1 MTEDES
7 QVKNCSASWSMS
19 GMTIGFI
26 TFGFFA
32 VVAAVWR
39 GGKIN
44 GDLKSIS
51 NWFMS
56 VHPLWFWP
64 LYFLALAL
72 VFLVLY
78 TVFCHDPKRIREP
91 LQIPHTIDPYPIAY
105 LRGGDTEVIRTA
117 MVELVA
123 AGKIVEHVPPSI
135 QPRKSLF
142 NWIIDSPIDN
152 SNQREKSNDNWIANR
167 DDANSESTPK
177 IHQVILRHFVA
188 PQGAS
193 SVFCNDVYSAV
204 HSINEPYAN
213 WIQAEGLWDPQYR
226 SSDWFRGLA
235 SGSFLGFQ
243 ALGFLKAQIDLPTGT
258 GNSRW
263 HGIFTMIV
271 MIMPTVFIVLLDSR
285 PKSTRGQQYLKDV
298 ERAFASLKNDPNT
311 PVGTLAVL
319 FGPTAV
325 SLDSVKRIVYQ
336 WEVDANSE

>member
-1 MTEDES
+1 MTEDDS
-7 QVKNCSASWSMS
+7 QVKSRSAL
-19 GMTIGFI
+19 TIGFV
-26 TFGFFA
+26 A
-32 VVAAVWR
+32 VVVAALL
-39 GGKIN
+39 GIKMES
-44 GDLKSIS
+44 DLESFGH
-51 NWFMS
+51 WFMS

-167 DDANSESTPK
+167 DNANSESTPK

-213 WIQAEGLWDPQYR
+213 WIQAEGLWDRQYR
-226 SSDWFRGLA
+226 SSRWLPGLVY
-235 SGSFLGFQ
+235 GSPLGFV
-243 ALGFLKAQIDLPTGT
+243 ALGIHKAQKDFPTGT
-258 GNSRW
+258 GNPEW
-263 HGIFTMIV
+263 HPFFTMIV
-271 MIMPTVFIVLLDSR
+271 MIMGMVFIVLLESR

>member
-1 MTEDES
+1 MTEDDS
-7 QVKNCSASWSMS
+7 QVKSRSAL
-19 GMTIGFI
+19 TIGFV
-26 TFGFFA
+26 A
-32 VVAAVWR
+32 VVVAALL
-39 GGKIN
+39 GIKMES
-44 GDLKSIS
+44 DLESFGH
-51 NWFMS
+51 WFMS

-123 AGKIVEHVPPSI
+123 AGKIVEHVPPPI

-213 WIQAEGLWDPQYR
+213 WIQAEGLWDRQYR
-226 SSDWFRGLA
+226 SSRWLPGLVY
-235 SGSFLGFQ
+235 GSPLGFV
-243 ALGFLKAQIDLPTGT
+243 ALGIHKAQKDFPTGT
-258 GNSRW
+258 GNPEW
-263 HGIFTMIV
+263 HRFFTMIV
-271 MIMPTVFIVLLDSR
+271 MIMGMVFIVLLESR

>member
-1 MTEDES
+1 MTEDEF
-7 QVKNCSASWSMS
+7 QVKNGSASWSMS

-26 TFGFFA
+26 TFGFVA

-91 LQIPHTIDPYPIAY
+91 PQIPHTIDPYPIAY

-123 AGKIVEHVPPSI
+123 AGKIVEHVPPPI

-204 HSINEPYAN
+204 HSINEPYSN
-213 WIQAEGLWDPQYR
+213 WIQAEGLCDRQYR
-226 SSDWFRGLA
+226 SSRWLPGLVY
-235 SGSFLGFQ
+235 GSSLGFE
-243 ALGFLKAQIDLPTGT
+243 ALGILKAQNDFPTGT
-258 GNSRW
+258 GNPEW
-263 HGIFTMIV
+263 HPFFTMIV
-271 MIMPTVFIVLLDSR
+271 MIMAMVFIVLLESR

-298 ERAFASLKNDPNT
+298 ERAFASLKYDPNT
-311 PVGTLAVL
+311 PVGTLAGL

-325 SLDSVKRIVYQ
+325 SLDSVKRIVYR

>member
-1 MTEDES
+1 MTEDDS
-7 QVKNCSASWSMS
+7 QVKSRSAL
-19 GMTIGFI
+19 TIGFV
-26 TFGFFA
+26 A
-32 VVAAVWR
+32 VVVAALL
-39 GGKIN
+39 GIKMES
-44 GDLKSIS
+44 DLESFGH
-51 NWFMS
+51 WFMS

-117 MVELVA
+117 MIELVA
-123 AGKIVEHVPPSI
+123 AGKILEHVPPPNRTRSDFI
-135 QPRKSLF
+135 S
-142 NWIIDSPIDN
+142 WIIDTFMDN
-152 SNQREKSNDNWIANR
+152 SNQRENSNDNWIANR

-177 IHQVILRHFVA
+177 IHQVILRHFFA

-213 WIQAEGLWDPQYR
+213 WIQAEGLWDRQYR
-226 SSDWFRGLA
+226 SSRWLPGLVY
-235 SGSFLGFQ
+235 GSSLGFE
-243 ALGFLKAQIDLPTGT
+243 ALGILKAQNDFPTGT
-258 GNSRW
+258 GNPEW
-263 HGIFTMIV
+263 HPFFTMIV
-271 MIMPTVFIVLLDSR
+271 MIMGMVFIVLLESR

-311 PVGTLAVL
+311 PVGTLAGL

-336 WEVDANSE
+336 WEVDAHSE

>member
-1 MTEDES
+1 MTEDDS
-7 QVKNCSASWSMS
+7 QVKSRSAL
-19 GMTIGFI
+19 TIGFV
-26 TFGFFA
+26 A
-32 VVAAVWR
+32 VVVAALL
-39 GGKIN
+39 GIKMKS
-44 GDLKSIS
+44 DLESFGH
-51 NWFMS
+51 WFMS

-64 LYFLALAL
+64 LYLLALAL

-123 AGKIVEHVPPSI
+123 AGKIVEHVPPPI

-167 DDANSESTPK
+167 DNANSESTPK

-213 WIQAEGLWDPQYR
+213 WIQAEGLWDRQYR
-226 SSDWFRGLA
+226 SSRWLPGLVY
-235 SGSFLGFQ
+235 GSSLGFV
-243 ALGFLKAQIDLPTGT
+243 ALGILKAQKDFPTGT
-258 GNSRW
+258 GNPEW
-263 HGIFTMIV
+263 HPFFTMIV
-271 MIMPTVFIVLLDSR
+271 MIMGMVFIVLLESR

>member
-1 MTEDES
+1 MTEDDS
-7 QVKNCSASWSMS
+7 QVKSRSAL
-19 GMTIGFI
+19 TIGFV
-26 TFGFFA
+26 A
-32 VVAAVWR
+32 VVVAALL
-39 GGKIN
+39 GIKMKS
-44 GDLKSIS
+44 DLESFGH
-51 NWFMS
+51 WFMS

-64 LYFLALAL
+64 LYLLALAL

-123 AGKIVEHVPPSI
+123 AGKIVEHVPPPI

-167 DDANSESTPK
+167 DNANSESTPK

-213 WIQAEGLWDPQYR
+213 WIQAEGLWDRQYR
-226 SSDWFRGLA
+226 SSRWLPGLVY
-235 SGSFLGFQ
+235 GSSLGFV
-243 ALGFLKAQIDLPTGT
+243 ALGILKAQKDFPTGT
-258 GNSRW
+258 GNPEW
-263 HGIFTMIV
+263 HPFFTMIV
-271 MIMPTVFIVLLDSR
+271 MIMGMVFIVLLECR

>member
-1 MTEDES
+1 MTEDDS
-7 QVKNCSASWSMS
+7 QVKSRSAL
-19 GMTIGFI
+19 TIGFV
-26 TFGFFA
+26 A
-32 VVAAVWR
+32 VVVAALL
-39 GGKIN
+39 GIKMES
-44 GDLKSIS
+44 DLESFGH
-51 NWFMS
+51 WFMS

-64 LYFLALAL
+64 LYLLALAL

-123 AGKIVEHVPPSI
+123 AGKIVEHVPPPI

-213 WIQAEGLWDPQYR
+213 WIQAEGLWDRQYR
-226 SSDWFRGLA
+226 SSRWLPGLVY
-235 SGSFLGFQ
+235 GSPLGFV
-243 ALGFLKAQIDLPTGT
+243 ALGIHKAQKDFPTGT
-258 GNSRW
+258 GNPEW
-263 HGIFTMIV
+263 HPFFTMIV
-271 MIMPTVFIVLLDSR
+271 MIMGMVFIVLLESR

-325 SLDSVKRIVYQ
+325 SLDSVKRIVHQ

>member
-1 MTEDES
+1 MTEDDS
-7 QVKNCSASWSMS
+7 QVKSSPAL
-19 GMTIGFI
+19 TIGFV
-26 TFGFFA
+26 A
-32 VVAAVWR
+32 VVVAALL
-39 GGKIN
+39 GIKMKS
-44 GDLKSIS
+44 DLESFGH
-51 NWFMS
+51 WFMS
-56 VHPLWFWP
+56 AHPLWFWP

-91 LQIPHTIDPYPIAY
+91 LKIPHTIDPYSIAY

-123 AGKIVEHVPPSI
+123 AGKIVEHVPPPI

-213 WIQAEGLWDPQYR
+213 WIQAEGLWDRQYR
-226 SSDWFRGLA
+226 SSRWLPGLVY
-235 SGSFLGFQ
+235 GSSLGFE
-243 ALGFLKAQIDLPTGT
+243 ALGILKAQNDFPTGT
-258 GNSRW
+258 GNPEW
-263 HGIFTMIV
+263 HPFFTMIV
-271 MIMPTVFIVLLDSR
+271 MIMGMVFIVLLESR

-325 SLDSVKRIVYQ
+325 SLDSVKRIVYR
-336 WEVDANSE
+336 WEVDAHSE

>member
-1 MTEDES
+1 MTEDDS
-7 QVKNCSASWSMS
+7 QVKSRSAL
-19 GMTIGFI
+19 TIGFV
-26 TFGFFA
+26 A
-32 VVAAVWR
+32 VVVAALL
-39 GGKIN
+39 GIKMKS
-44 GDLKSIS
+44 DLKSIS

-123 AGKIVEHVPPSI
+123 AGKIVEHVPPPI

-213 WIQAEGLWDPQYR
+213 WIQAEGLWDRQYR
-226 SSDWFRGLA
+226 SSRWLPGLVY
-235 SGSFLGFQ
+235 GSSLGFE
-243 ALGFLKAQIDLPTGT
+243 ALGILKAQKDFPTGT
-258 GNSRW
+258 GNPEW
-263 HGIFTMIV
+263 HPFFTMIV
-271 MIMPTVFIVLLDSR
+271 MIMGMVFIVLLESR

-336 WEVDANSE
+336 WEVDANAE

>member
-1 MTEDES
+1 MTEDDS
-7 QVKNCSASWSMS
+7 QVKSRSAL
-19 GMTIGFI
+19 TIGFV
-26 TFGFFA
+26 A
-32 VVAAVWR
+32 VVVAALL
-39 GGKIN
+39 GIKMKS
-44 GDLKSIS
+44 DLKSIS

-204 HSINEPYAN
+204 HSINEPYSN
-213 WIQAEGLWDPQYR
+213 WIQAEGLCDRQYR
-226 SSDWFRGLA
+226 SSRWLPGLVY
-235 SGSFLGFQ
+235 GSSLGFE
-243 ALGFLKAQIDLPTGT
+243 ALGILKAQNDFPTGT
-258 GNSRW
+258 GNPEW
-263 HGIFTMIV
+263 HPFFTMIV
-271 MIMPTVFIVLLDSR
+271 MIMGMVFIVLLDESR

>member
-1 MTEDES
+1 MTEDDS
-7 QVKNCSASWSMS
+7 QVKSSSAL
-19 GMTIGFI
+19 TIGFV
-26 TFGFFA
+26 A
-32 VVAAVWR
+32 VVVAALL
-39 GGKIN
+39 GIKMKS
-44 GDLKSIS
+44 DLKSIS

-213 WIQAEGLWDPQYR
+213 WIQAEGLWDRQYR
-226 SSDWFRGLA
+226 SSRWLPGLVY
-235 SGSFLGFQ
+235 GSSLGFE
-243 ALGFLKAQIDLPTGT
+243 ALGILKAQNDFPTGT
-258 GNSRW
+258 GNPEW
-263 HGIFTMIV
+263 HPFFTMIV
-271 MIMPTVFIVLLDSR
+271 MIMGMVFIVLLESR

-298 ERAFASLKNDPNT
+298 ERAFASLKYDPNT
-311 PVGTLAVL
+311 PVGTLAGL

>member
-1 MTEDES
+1 MTEDDS
-7 QVKNCSASWSMS
+7 QVKSRSAL
-19 GMTIGFI
+19 TIGFV
-26 TFGFFA
+26 A

-105 LRGGDTEVIRTA
+105 LRGGDTEVIRIA

-123 AGKIVEHVPPSI
+123 AGKIVEHVPPPI

-152 SNQREKSNDNWIANR
+152 SNQRENPNDNWIANR

-204 HSINEPYAN
+204 HSINEPYSN
-213 WIQAEGLWDPQYR
+213 WIQAEGLCDRQYR
-226 SSDWFRGLA
+226 SSRWLPGLVY
-235 SGSFLGFQ
+235 GSSLGFE
-243 ALGFLKAQIDLPTGT
+243 ALGILKAQNDFPTGT
-258 GNSRW
+258 GNPEW
-263 HGIFTMIV
+263 HPFFTMIV
-271 MIMPTVFIVLLDSR
+271 MIMAMVFIVLLESR

-298 ERAFASLKNDPNT
+298 ERAFASLKYDPNT
-311 PVGTLAVL
+311 PVGTLAGL

-325 SLDSVKRIVYQ
+325 SLDSVKRIVYR